1 MSFSIQGWKGVA
13 LSLLASAVL
22 VSCGGGDDDA
32 PPVASVQT
40 FGDSLADS
48 GTFGGVRAT
57 IQGANSKVY
66 PELVAAAYGQNSDCN
81 YFVFDGSSFAPN
93 PTAGCNNYA
102 VGGGRINGASGGLSA
117 ADPRNVGVQLDAATA
132 GGNFAA
138 DDLLLIVGGGNDAA
152 DLVGAFLAAQQGS
165 PTGYLTILGQ
175 LLSPAEVAQATKS
188 ATDLGAAGSLYMAAL
203 ADRMTDLI
211 RTKALAKGAERVA
224 VLNLP
229 AITLTPRFQLVLMGV
244 EMQAGR
250 ATRLQLEGLFNGLW
264 IDAYNARL
272 KKNFQGSS
280 SVTVI
285 DANAAFVAWV
295 ANPTAYG
302 LTNVTN
308 TACPA
313 TGVGS
318 DGLPTYTFP
327 TCTESALAA
336 APPAGATGANWFQSW
351 LFSDGFHPSQK
362 GHQLVTEVITSRL
375 KAVGWL

>member
-1 MSFSIQGWKGVA
+1 MTFSIQGWKGVA

-22 VSCGGGDDDA
+22 VACGGGDDDA

-40 FGDSLADS
+40 FGDSLADA
-48 GTFGGVRAT
+48 GTFDGVRAT

-66 PELVAAAYGQNSDCN
+66 PELVAAAYGRDSDCN
-81 YFVFDGSSFAPN
+81 YFVFTGSSFAPN

-102 VGGGRINGASGGLSA
+102 VGGGRINGASSGLSA

-138 DDLLLIVGGGNDAA
+138 DDLLLIDGGGNDAA

-175 LLSPAEVAQATKS
+175 LLSPAEVAQATQS

-229 AITLTPRFQLVLMGV
+229 AITLTPRFQMVLMGV

-295 ANPTAYG
+295 ANPAAYG
-302 LTNVTN
+302 LTNATN

-318 DGLPTYTFP
+318 DGLPTYSFP

-336 APPAGATGANWFQSW
+336 APPAGATGATWFQSW